1 MQITDYMGVVFPLV
15 GLPLLDCYHF
25 DGFEGNANIS
35 VAIKSGS
42 TVNIISLQPL
52 IAYGTEGWVIWW
64 NNSSTSTKQNNQ
76 QLEYK
81 RETNVYNKHQ
91 NKFMVTVSNYH

>member
-42 TVNIISLQPL
+42 TVITTCHKTYITTARYSHCQISYAVTNL
-52 IAYGTEGWVIWW
+52 GRRG
-64 NNSSTSTKQNNQ
+64 
-76 QLEYK
+76 QLTT
-81 RETNVYNKHQ
+81 RQ
-91 NKFMVTVSNYH
+91 